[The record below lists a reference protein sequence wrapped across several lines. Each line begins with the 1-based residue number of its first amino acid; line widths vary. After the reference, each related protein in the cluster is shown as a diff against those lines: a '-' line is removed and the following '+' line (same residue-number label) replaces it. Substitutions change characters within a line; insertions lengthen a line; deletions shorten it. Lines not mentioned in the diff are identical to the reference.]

1 MDVNKRMLV
10 IKILKEIKQN
20 PEYAKVI
27 GVSDISVMKV
37 KNVVNNRWGENL
49 MKTIM
54 NVAMTAVLGIVLFYG
69 LVLITAWI

>member
-37 KNVVNNRWGENL
+37 KNEVNNR
-49 MKTIM
+49 
-54 NVAMTAVLGIVLFYG
+54 
-69 LVLITAWI
+69 